1 MEHASVSS
9 TMAFLESLG
18 FEIIYLNVDHHGI
31 VDLEQLEQEVN
42 EDTILVSVM
51 YVNNEIG
58 TVEPIQEIAEIIKE
72 KNPKTLF
79 HVDAIQAFGKY
90 HIYPK
95 RMGIDLMSVS
105 GHKIHGPKGTGALFI
120 KSRTKV
126 KPIIY
131 GGGQQDGM
139 RSGTENV
146 PGFAGLGLATK
157 MVYEDLEA
165 RTVRMRAVKDRLTE
179 RLKTLPDVYINE
191 GEAPHILSVSFVGV
205 RSEVMLHALEE
216 REIYV
221 SSGSACSSNKPA
233 VSHVLASI
241 GLPKDRL
248 ESTIRFSFSA
258 ENTVEQADYA
268 ADVIE
273 EILPIYRKYVRKK

>member
-1 MEHASVSS
+1 
-9 TMAFLESLG
+9 MAFLESLG
-18 FEIIYLNVDHHGI
+18 FEIIYLNVDQHGI
-31 VDLEQLEQEVN
+31 VDLDQLEQEVN

-120 KSRTKV
+120 KNRTKV

-131 GGGQQDGM
+131 GGGQQGGM

-146 PGFAGLGLATK
+146 PGFAGFGLATK

>member
-1 MEHASVSS
+1 
-9 TMAFLESLG
+9 
-18 FEIIYLNVDHHGI
+18 
-31 VDLEQLEQEVN
+31 
-42 EDTILVSVM
+42 
-51 YVNNEIG
+51 
-58 TVEPIQEIAEIIKE
+58 
-72 KNPKTLF
+72 
-79 HVDAIQAFGKY
+79 
-90 HIYPK
+90 
-95 RMGIDLMSVS
+95 
-105 GHKIHGPKGTGALFI
+105 
-120 KSRTKV
+120 
-126 KPIIY
+126 
-131 GGGQQDGM
+131 M

-221 SSGSACSSNKPA
+221 SSGSSNKPA

-273 EILPIYRKYVRKK
+273 EILPVYRKYVRKK